1 MIKFV
6 KKKRGFTEVPNR
18 LIYKREYKPRYTEE
32 YINKFPEVVQDIL
45 KKENEAV
52 LNWKYNTDILYL
64 KPRSYE
70 EGTIEEKKLSIK
82 S

>member
-45 KKENEAV
+45 KK
-52 LNWKYNTDILYL
+52 TL
-64 KPRSYE
+64 KV
-70 EGTIEEKKLSIK
+70 KF
-82 S
+82 